1 MSGLISSH
9 ELGRFANSFF
19 RKHIETL
26 NTYVHLCTMYGF
38 PYLGFI
44 YCLSFLN
51 LLGSLYGGKLSLS
64 SSKRSYKEGLITQAT
79 KKYMTDLMRYSTQNA
94 NLIQRIFGQSVAN
107 IVQPKPVILDQ
118 EGGHYIIWKLLHN
131 YEDVDRHLKLT
142 KLKSKRIDSQGPD
155 KLAYDHIIYV
165 NLPQFAKDIKDSIYN
180 KRAGYLHLLKENTVL
195 QNRFRNSIIQ
205 ICKPVV

>member
-9 ELGRFANSFF
+9 DLGRFANSFF
-19 RKHIETL
+19 RKHTETL
-26 NTYVHLCTMYGF
+26 NRYVRLCIMYGF

-107 IVQPKPVILDQ
+107 IVQPIPVIFEKQ
-118 EGGHYIIWKLLHN
+118 SERYISWKLLHN
-131 YEDVDRHLKLT
+131 YEDKNRHLELA
-142 KLKSKRIDSQGPD
+142 KLKSKRIDSSGPN
-155 KLAYDHIIYV
+155 KLAYDHVFYV
-165 NLPQFAKDIKDSIYN
+165 SLPQLLKDILNSIYK
-180 KRAGYLHLLKENTVL
+180 KRIGYLHLLRSDGSVRKN
-195 QNRFRNSIIQ
+195 FRTALSQ
-205 ICKPVV
+205 ICEPNS